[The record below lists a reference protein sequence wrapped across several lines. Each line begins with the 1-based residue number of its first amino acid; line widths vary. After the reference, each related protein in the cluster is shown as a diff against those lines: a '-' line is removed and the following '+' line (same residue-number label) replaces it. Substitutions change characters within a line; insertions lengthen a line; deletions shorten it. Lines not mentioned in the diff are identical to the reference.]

1 MAFFSSVNSLA
12 ASWRV
17 REPRAEGSGFL
28 HLSEVEV
35 IHLSGG
41 DKNSPQE
48 LARSTNGGNTGR
60 RQGARLPRALKLDNV
75 DTEGLSQS
83 PARIR

>member
-48 LARSTNGGNTGR
+48 LARSTNGGIQVG
-60 RQGARLPRALKLDNV
+60 GKALGCQ
-75 DTEGLSQS
+75 EPLS
-83 PARIR
+83 